1 MSRSTLNHPLP
12 ILFIKSD
19 LIFLALFTTFLASGK
34 EVTLLIYSI
43 LKKKLWLKMFERNL
57 RIARCSKTVLCQFA
71 AHFCH
76 VFRRFYTKVKSSVC
90 IEKIMCHWTDHRAK
104 KIL

>member
-1 MSRSTLNHPLP
+1 MLP
-12 ILFIKSD
+12 REKSQNRK
-19 LIFLALFTTFLASGK
+19 IGTQ
-34 EVTLLIYSI
+34 
-43 LKKKLWLKMFERNL
+43 
-57 RIARCSKTVLCQFA
+57 KTVLCQFA